1 MSEASVSKPAATKQ
15 SLSKGRYLTCPYLL
29 LISGRKIHVI
39 ISYMKAR
46 KLTRNIVGIFVLI
59 LLCIGGYALY
69 DRGRPAPIPIKQKLY
84 EGVTY
89 RRVIRV
95 FPRPMIAHVLTI
107 DTKVKGIEF
116 LVTPPD
122 SKSETPLNARTT
134 SQFLK
139 EFNLQLAING
149 GGFSPWWSHSPA
161 DYYPHEGDPITPF
174 GVTASNGNVY
184 WTGDETDVGTEPT
197 LYIGRRNTLSFNN
210 KPGRIYN
217 AISGD
222 RMLVLK
228 GERAS
233 DLDSEEL
240 DPRTAIGINRNGRY
254 LYLVIVDGRQPLY
267 SEGATFR
274 DLANLLIDQGVFM
287 GMRLY
292 GGGSSTM
299 VIEGDHGIPIIL
311 NSPIDNYIPGR
322 ERPVGN
328 HLGVYVK

>member
-1 MSEASVSKPAATKQ
+1 M
-15 SLSKGRYLTCPYLL
+15 
-29 LISGRKIHVI
+29 I
-39 ISYMKAR
+39 AR
-46 KLTRNIVGIFVLI
+46 KLTGNIVGIFVLI
-59 LLCIGGYALY
+59 LLCIGGYAFY
-69 DRGRPAPIPIKQKLY
+69 DRGRPAPIPMKQKLY

-89 RRVIRV
+89 RRVIRL

-107 DTKVKGIEF
+107 DTKIKGIEF

-122 SKSETPLNARTT
+122 SESETPLNARTT

-139 EFNLQLAING
+139 EFNLQIAVNG

-161 DYYPHEGDPITPF
+161 DYYPHEGDPITPLGF
-174 GVTASNGNVY
+174 TASNGDVY
-184 WTGDETDVGTEPT
+184 WMGDDTDIGTEPT
-197 LYIGRRNTLSFNN
+197 LYVGRKNTLSFNN
-210 KPGRIYN
+210 KPGKVYN

-228 GERAS
+228 GEPAS
-233 DLDSEEL
+233 DLDDEEL

-254 LYLVIVDGRQPLY
+254 LYLVVVDGRQPFY
-267 SEGATFR
+267 SEGATFAE
-274 DLANLLIDQGVFM
+274 LANLLIDQGAFM
-287 GMRLY
+287 GMSLD

-299 VIEGDHGIPIIL
+299 VIKGDNGTPIIL

-328 HLGVYVK
+328 HLGIYIK